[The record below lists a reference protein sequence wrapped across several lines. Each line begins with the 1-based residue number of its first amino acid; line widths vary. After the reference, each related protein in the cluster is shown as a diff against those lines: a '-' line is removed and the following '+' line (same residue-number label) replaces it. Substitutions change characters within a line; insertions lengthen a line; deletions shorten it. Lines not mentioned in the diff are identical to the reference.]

1 MSAGSTHILRIEGLC
16 ASAGG
21 QKILQGVDLEV
32 SSGRVHAVMGPNGSG
47 KSTLA
52 HVVMGRPGYEVTAG
66 SVTFDGID
74 VLSLAPWERA
84 QAGLFLAMQHPTEVP
99 GVSAAQALSE
109 ALALR
114 AGNDGSAADRLEQT
128 RALLEAEAAAVGLKA
143 ELVARPLNVDMS
155 GGEKKRNETVQLAVL
170 QPRIAILDE
179 IDSGLDIDALRAC
192 AKRIE
197 ALTETGLGVL
207 AITHFTR
214 ILEYLRPDEVHVIV
228 GGRMVDSGGPEL
240 ADALEE
246 DGYAPYLP
254 DEPEAGVTVSI
265 GGLGSSLA
273 AGAGPSPADDPFAD
287 PWADPLD
294 ELG

>member
-1 MSAGSTHILRIEGLC
+1 MNDNSTHILRIEGLC

-21 QKILQGVDLEV
+21 QGILQGVNLEV

-52 HVVMGRPGYEVTAG
+52 HVVMGRPGYEVTGG
-66 SVTFDGID
+66 SVTLDGVD

-99 GVSAAQALSE
+99 GVSAAQALAE

-114 AGNDGSAADRLEQT
+114 AGDDSPSAEHLERT
-128 RALLEAEAAAVGLKA
+128 RGLLEAEAAAVGLKA

-192 AKRIE
+192 ANRIE
-197 ALTETGLGVL
+197 ALTEAGLGVL

-214 ILEYLRPDEVHVIV
+214 VLEYLRPDEVHVIV
-228 GGRMVDSGGPEL
+228 DGRIVDSGGPEL
-240 ADALEE
+240 ADALEK
-246 DGYAPYLP
+246 DGYAPYLRE
-254 DEPEAGVTVSI
+254 EPEAGVAVSI
-265 GGLGSSLA
+265 GGLGSPLA
-273 AGAGPSPADDPFAD
+273 AQAGPSPAEDPFAD

>member
-1 MSAGSTHILRIEGLC
+1 MSAGSTHSLRIEGLC

-21 QKILQGVDLEV
+21 QQILQGVDLEV

-114 AGNDGSAADRLEQT
+114 AGYDSSGAEQLERT
-128 RALLEAEAAAVGLKA
+128 RGLLEAEAAAIGLKA

-214 ILEYLRPDEVHVIV
+214 VLEYLRPDEVHVIV
-228 GGRMVDSGGPEL
+228 DGRIVDSGGPEL

-254 DEPEAGVTVSI
+254 DQPEAGVAVSI
-265 GGLGSSLA
+265 GGLGSSFA

-287 PWADPLD
+287 PWANPLD

>member
-1 MSAGSTHILRIEGLC
+1 MSANSAHTLRIESLH
-16 ASAGG
+16 ASAGDTE
-21 QKILQGVDLEV
+21 ILRGVDLEV

-66 SVTFDGID
+66 SVTLDGVD

-99 GVSAAQALSE
+99 GVSAAQALAE

-114 AGNDGSAADRLEQT
+114 AGDDGPSDDQLERT
-128 RALLEAEAAAVGLKA
+128 RSLLEAEAAAVGLKA

-192 AKRIE
+192 ANRIE
-197 ALTETGLGVL
+197 ALTEAGLGVL

-214 ILEYLRPDEVHVIV
+214 VLEYLRPDEVHVIV
-228 GGRMVDSGGPEL
+228 DGRIVDSGGPEL
-240 ADALEE
+240 AEALEA

-254 DEPEAGVTVSI
+254 EVPDAGVAVSI
-265 GGLGSSLA
+265 GGLGSTLG

>member
-1 MSAGSTHILRIEGLC
+1 MSDPTTHTLRIEGLH
-16 ASAGG
+16 ATAGNTE
-21 QKILQGVDLEV
+21 ILRGVDLEV

-66 SVTFDGID
+66 SVTLDGAD
-74 VLSLAPWERA
+74 VLGLAPWERA

-99 GVSAAQALSE
+99 GVSAAQALAE

-114 AGNDGSAADRLEQT
+114 DGANGSGADHLEQI
-128 RALLEAEAAAVGLKA
+128 RRMLEAEAGAIGLKT
-143 ELVARPLNVDMS
+143 ELVERPLNVDMS

-192 AKRIE
+192 ANRIE
-197 ALTETGLGVL
+197 ALTEIGLGVL

-214 ILEYLRPDEVHVIV
+214 VLEYLRPDEVHVIV
-228 GGRMVDSGGPEL
+228 DGRIVGSGGPEL
-240 ADALEE
+240 AEALEA

-254 DEPEAGVTVSI
+254 DEPEPGVAVSI
-265 GGLGSSLA
+265 GGLGSALG
-273 AGAGPSPADDPFAD
+273 AGAGSSAADDPFAD
-287 PWADPLD
+287 PWADQLD